1 MQHREDSLT
10 SGSLNSV
17 LPSPVSF
24 AGRHRVLSSA
34 FALSV
39 SHGLVFSIFMKPF
52 PVVPLVASRVTLQSA
67 AEISGSKVY
76 RRVLVV
82 FLSSLIIVVA
92 LTPNLPNTA
101 KAAEPSTTKATIEGR
116 VQELIPD
123 IEAYI
128 TSGMK
133 GFDIPGLAIGIVAN
147 NRLIYAKGFG
157 VRSKSNGLPVDTR
170 TVFQIGS
177 TTKAFL
183 TATMAILVDRGKL
196 RWDDRV
202 VDLYPEFRLKDP
214 WVTRE
219 FRVFDL
225 PAQRSGLPPL
235 VNDIL
240 VMLNFKEPEMIRS
253 LGHVEPMSSFRT
265 TFAYTNITHL
275 LAARIVA
282 KATGASD
289 WNAVLQKELL
299 DPLGMK
305 DSTYTAEAIEAAPNH
320 AKGHRW
326 TPEGTIE
333 VPFTPIFPYH
343 LAGSGNINSNIE
355 DMARWVRMQLG
366 NGTFDGRRIVSS
378 ENLAYTRM
386 PKVALNDQ
394 VFYDLGWYNYLTPNG
409 NILWH
414 DGDALSFGSFVG
426 LVPDKNIGIIILT
439 NETNVEAPNSLGP
452 WVLDRI
458 LGNAKHDPVAENLKH
473 AKATFEATAKQFAK
487 PANPRPFPRLAP
499 LTGNFV
505 NSSFGKA
512 VLTLEDD
519 ALVIEVQATGAKFKL
534 VPWDGDI
541 FMATLMAT
549 GQFGPIVDL
558 DYMTKGFAQFQMD
571 KDGKLNL
578 LRLSVVHGQAYEFR
592 RE

>member
-1 MQHREDSLT
+1 
-10 SGSLNSV
+10 
-17 LPSPVSF
+17 
-24 AGRHRVLSSA
+24 
-34 FALSV
+34 
-39 SHGLVFSIFMKPF
+39 
-52 PVVPLVASRVTLQSA
+52 
-67 AEISGSKVY
+67 
-76 RRVLVV
+76 
-82 FLSSLIIVVA
+82 
-92 LTPNLPNTA
+92 
-101 KAAEPSTTKATIEGR
+101 
-116 VQELIPD
+116 VQQLIPD

-183 TATMAILVDRGKL
+183 TATMAIMVDRGKL

-202 VDLYPEFRLKDP
+202 VDLYPEFQLKDP

-240 VMLNFKEPEMIRS
+240 AMLNFKEPEIIRS
-253 LGHVEPMSSFRT
+253 LGHVEPVSSFRT
-265 TFAYTNITHL
+265 TFAYTNVTHL
-275 LAARIVA
+275 LASRIVA
-282 KATGASD
+282 KAAGAPD

-305 DSTYTAEAIEAAPNH
+305 DSTYTAEAIEAAANH
-320 AKGHRW
+320 ANGHRW
-326 TPEGTIE
+326 TPKGTIE

-343 LAGSGNINSNIE
+343 MAGAGDINSNIE
-355 DMARWVRMQLG
+355 DMARWIRLQLG
-366 NGTFDGRRIVSS
+366 NGIFDGRRIVSS
-378 ENLAYTRM
+378 ENLGYTRL
-386 PKVALNDQ
+386 PKVALNEQ

-439 NETNVEAPNSLGP
+439 NETNVTAPNSLGT

-458 LGNAKHDPVAENLKH
+458 LGNAKQDRVAESLKN
-473 AKATFEATAKQFAK
+473 AKATFEATAKRFAK
-487 PANPRPFPRLAP
+487 PANPRPFPQLAP
-499 LTGNFV
+499 LAGNFI

-512 VLTLEDD
+512 ALTLKDD
-519 ALVIEVQATGAKFKL
+519 ALVFELQETGAQFKL

-541 FMATLMAT
+541 FMATLTAT
-549 GQFGPIVDL
+549 DQFGPIVDL
-558 DYMTKGFAQFQMD
+558 DYMTKGFAEFQMA

-578 LRLSVVHGQAYEFR
+578 LRLSTVDGQAYEFR